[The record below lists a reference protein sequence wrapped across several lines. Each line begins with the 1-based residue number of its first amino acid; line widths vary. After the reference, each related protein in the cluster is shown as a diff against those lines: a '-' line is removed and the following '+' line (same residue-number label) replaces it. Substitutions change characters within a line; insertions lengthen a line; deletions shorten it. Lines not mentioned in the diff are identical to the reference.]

1 MRKKLNGSKQLLTAD
16 GMTSGKATG
25 HALHKFLAIITRL
38 RGEDGCPWDRKQTPA
53 SIKKYLL
60 EETDELARA
69 IDEGDPI
76 HICEEIGDVFYILAM
91 LCEMFEEQGEFNA
104 DDALTTISQKMIRR
118 HPHVFAGRP
127 TGDDKALK
135 QQWEAIKRRERRQ

>member
-1 MRKKLNGSKQLLTAD
+1 MAD

-25 HALHKFLAIITRL
+25 HALPEFLAIITRL

-69 IDEGDPI
+69 IDEGDPT

-91 LCEMFEEQGEFNA
+91 ICEMFEEQGEFNA

-118 HPHVFAGRP
+118 HPHVFAGCP

>member
-1 MRKKLNGSKQLLTAD
+1 MTGKKT
-16 GMTSGKATG
+16 TG
-25 HALHKFLAIITRL
+25 HVLPGFLEIITRL

-53 SIKKYLL
+53 TIKKYLL
-60 EETDELARA
+60 EETAELTQA
-69 IDEGDPI
+69 IDEGDPT

-91 LCEMFEEQGEFNA
+91 LCAMFEERGEFNA
-104 DDALTTISQKMIRR
+104 DDALRAISEKMIRR

-135 QQWEAIKRRERRQ
+135 QQWEAIKQRERRQ